1 MRGDVEAALQTARDM
16 GLICQYFSPKQ
27 TCALT
32 CPGNVFLHSDM
43 FTCVFSFS
51 LNFRKIKHLFQ
62 VFLHTLYI
70 DNAQWIMDECVSPD
84 KTSKS
89 SDSTW
94 GDQLF
99 TNSNAASISRH
110 VVIFLLLLE
119 IKCVCIVRHLENAS
133 TRKRAML
140 TDDTLEVGSRLKEKL
155 YFKRQTHD
163 FYSSVGST
171 A

>member
-1 MRGDVEAALQTARDM
+1 
-16 GLICQYFSPKQ
+16 
-27 TCALT
+27 
-32 CPGNVFLHSDM
+32 
-43 FTCVFSFS
+43 
-51 LNFRKIKHLFQ
+51 
-62 VFLHTLYI
+62 
-70 DNAQWIMDECVSPD
+70 MDECVSPD

-155 YFKRQTHD
+155 YFKR
-163 FYSSVGST
+163 
-171 A
+171 